1 VHDDFFVTVL
11 RFATVFGHGRRPRFD
26 LVANLFAAQA
36 MSNGLI
42 TVIGPDQWRPFVH
55 VRDLAR
61 AIVMVL
67 EAPPEIIQSQIYNVG
82 DGRLNM
88 TIGQLGELVRQTV
101 SVHRDVRVTVDLGQG
116 DQRNY
121 RVSFDKIR
129 SHLGFHAETTLEDG
143 VKEMVEHLRAGTYGD
158 FSDPIYSNVATTRAA
173 LQEFQ
178 DSAESERLYAPL
190 RAR

>member
-11 RFATVFGHGRRPRFD
+11 RFATVFGHSRRPRFD

-36 MSNGLI
+36 MSNGFI

-67 EAPPEIIQSQIYNVG
+67 EAPPEIIQSQVYNVG

-101 SVHRDVRVTVDLGQG
+101 SVHRDVRVTVDRGDG

-129 SHLGFHAETTLEDG
+129 SHLGFRAETTLEDG
-143 VKEMVEHLRAGTYGD
+143 IKEMVEHLRAGTYGD
-158 FSDPIYSNVATTRAA
+158 FRDPIYSNVAATRAA
-173 LQEFQ
+173 LREFHE
-178 DSAESERLYAPL
+178 SAESERLYAPL
-190 RAR
+190 RAS

>member
-1 VHDDFFVTVL
+1 
-11 RFATVFGHGRRPRFD
+11 
-26 LVANLFAAQA
+26 
-36 MSNGLI
+36 MSNGFI

-67 EAPPEIIQSQIYNVG
+67 EAPPAIVQSQIYNVG
-82 DGRLNM
+82 DSRLNM

-101 SVHRDVRVTVDLGQG
+101 SVHRDVRVAVDRGDG

-129 SHLGFHAETTLEDG
+129 SHLGFRAETTLEDG
-143 VKEMVEHLRAGTYGD
+143 IKEMVEHLRAGTYGD
-158 FSDPIYSNVATTRAA
+158 FRDPIYSNVATTRTA
-173 LQEFQ
+173 LHEFHE
-178 DSAESERLYAPL
+178 SAESERLYSSA
-190 RAR
+190 ARELT